1 MINTEGVLKVEINFF
16 LFAPLDV
23 INYNICFYGW
33 MNLSVV
39 IKMDFRLF
47 LIQKKNS
54 FFRLVHC

>member
-16 LFAPLDV
+16 FRGA

-39 IKMDFRLF
+39 IKMDFRFCFNITLSS
-47 LIQKKNS
+47 IVQI
-54 FFRLVHC
+54 